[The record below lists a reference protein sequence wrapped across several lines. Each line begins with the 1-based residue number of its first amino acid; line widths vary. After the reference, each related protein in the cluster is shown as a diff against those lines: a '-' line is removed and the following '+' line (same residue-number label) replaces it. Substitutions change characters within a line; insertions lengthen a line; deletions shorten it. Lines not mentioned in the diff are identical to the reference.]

1 MLNSKAVKYVLL
13 VFFVS
18 GGASYNFELP
28 QIAILAA

>member
-1 MLNSKAVKYVLL
+1 MLNSKVVKYVLL

-18 GGASYNFELP
+18 GEAYNFELP